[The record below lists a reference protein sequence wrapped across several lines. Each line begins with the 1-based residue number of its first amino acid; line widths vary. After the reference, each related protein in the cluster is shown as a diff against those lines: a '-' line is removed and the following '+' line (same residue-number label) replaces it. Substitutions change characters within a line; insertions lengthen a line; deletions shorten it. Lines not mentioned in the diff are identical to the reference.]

1 VSERDHGRL
10 KGLALVG
17 LAAFFVLLLR
27 LVQIQVV
34 QHPEFARAAKQQQT
48 RRVILEPP
56 RGRIYDRHL
65 RSLADNVSVSRLSV
79 RPKEVKNA
87 RAMQAFLAK
96 AAGPDAVSRFRKGRS
111 RRAAYVRLAPQ
122 LTPEQELRLRG
133 MQLPEGVQVEAVPS
147 RVYPLETAARPV
159 VGFVGAEGSGLE
171 GMEKVFDRELRGS
184 GGWATLFC
192 DARGLAYELP
202 RSMVKVPEAG
212 ASIVTTLDLDAQTIV
227 ARELKLAVER
237 TGAKGGTAVFV
248 DPKTGDVLAMATV
261 DAPGRAPASGHRN
274 RVLADQYEPG
284 STFKVLAG
292 CAALEER
299 IAQPTD
305 SFWVDRGEEDLG
317 GFVIHDSHPETRW
330 FSVRTGTSH
339 SSNVVYAK
347 LGTMV
352 GASTLYGYARLF
364 GFGQPTRI
372 ALPGEA
378 AGQIRHPDQWSKRSL
393 ATISIGQEVLV
404 TPLQIV
410 MAYAAVANG
419 GTLLRPRVVSAVVN
433 EEGEP
438 IREIPVERVRRV
450 ISSETARTFRS
461 FLRDAVTEGTGIEA
475 SLPWCEVAGKTGTA
489 QKTDENGGGYGA
501 GRYMSS
507 FVGMA
512 PYDDPRVVGLIVLD
526 EPRGVYYGGSV
537 AAPVFRDILAAWA
550 LQGRGPIA
558 LPPSSVVRGEEE
570 PAEEAVP
577 DVRLL
582 DVERAR
588 EVLARSGYGMTV
600 AGGRDIGG
608 RIAGQIPEPGTPARR
623 GSVVELRLAAA
634 VSGEEITVPDLRG
647 LGLREALARL
657 SGSAIEVARVQGNG
671 MVVRQTPEP
680 GTTVR
685 KGTKCS
691 LVLSPR
697 GV

>member
-1 VSERDHGRL
+1 MNARHQGRL
-10 KGLALVG
+10 KALAVVG
-17 LAAFFVLLLR
+17 LLAFFVLFLR

-34 QHPEFARAAKQQQT
+34 QHPRFERAAKQQQT

-79 RPKEVKNA
+79 RPRDVKNA
-87 RAMQAFLAK
+87 RAMQTFLAK
-96 AAGPDAVSRFRKGRS
+96 AAGPDAVSRFRAGRS

-122 LTPEQELRLRG
+122 LTPEQELKLRT
-133 MQLPEGVQVEAVPS
+133 MPLPEGVQVEAVPS
-147 RVYPLETAARPV
+147 RVYPLETAARNV
-159 VGFVGAEGSGLE
+159 VGFVGAEGDGLE
-171 GMEKVFDRELRGS
+171 GLEKVFDRELRGN
-184 GGWATLFC
+184 GGWATLFT

-202 RSMVKVPEAG
+202 QSMVKVPESG
-212 ASIVTTLDLDAQTIV
+212 LSIVTTLDLDAQTIV
-227 ARELKLAVER
+227 TRELTQAVER
-237 TGAKGGTAVFV
+237 TGSKGGTAVFV
-248 DPKTGDVLAMATV
+248 EPSTGDVLAMATV
-261 DAPGRAPASGHRN
+261 DAPGRSSTSGHRN
-274 RVLADQYEPG
+274 RVIADQYEPG

-292 CAALEER
+292 CAALEENL
-299 IAQPTD
+299 AAPSD
-305 SFWVDRGEEDLG
+305 SFWVERGEEDFG
-317 GFVIHDSHPETRW
+317 GFLIRDSHPETRW
-330 FSVRTGTSH
+330 FTVRSGTAH

-347 LGTMV
+347 LGTKV
-352 GASTLYGYARLF
+352 GASTMYGYSRLF

-372 ALPGEA
+372 SLPGEA
-378 AGQIRHPDQWSKRSL
+378 PGQIRHPDQWSKRSL

-404 TPLQIV
+404 TPIQMV

-419 GTLLRPRVVSAVVN
+419 GTLLRPRVVSAIVN

-438 IREIPVERVRRV
+438 IREVPVEKVRRM

-461 FLRDAVTEGTGIEA
+461 FLREAVTDGTGAEA
-475 SLPWCEVAGKTGTA
+475 ALPWCDVAGKTGTA
-489 QKTDENGGGYGA
+489 QKAAENGGGYGP

-512 PYDDPRVVGLIVLD
+512 PYDDPKVVGLIVLD
-526 EPRGVYYGGSV
+526 EPRGAYYGGSV

-558 LPPSSVVRGEEE
+558 LPPSSVVRGEDE
-570 PAEEAVP
+570 PSTETVP

-588 EVLARSGYGMTV
+588 QVLARFGYGMNV
-600 AGGRDIGG
+600 AGGRAMGG
-608 RIAGQIPEPGTPARR
+608 RIAAQIPEPGTPARR
-623 GSVVELRLAAA
+623 GSVVELRLSAAA
-634 VSGEEITVPDLRG
+634 PGEGITVPDLRG
-647 LGLREALARL
+647 LELREALARL

-671 MVVRQTPEP
+671 MVVRQSPEP
-680 GTTVR
+680 GTMVR

>member
-1 VSERDHGRL
+1 VSAQDHRRL
-10 KGLALVG
+10 KGLAIAG
-17 LAAFFVLLLR
+17 LAAFLVLLLR

-34 QHPEFARAAKQQQT
+34 QHPQFARAAKQQQT

-65 RSLADNVSVSRLSV
+65 RSLADNVSLSRLSV
-79 RPKEVKNA
+79 RPRDVKNA

-96 AAGPDAVSRFRKGRS
+96 AAGPDAVSRFRAGRS

-122 LTPEQELRLRG
+122 LTPEQELKLRA
-133 MQLPEGVQVEAVPS
+133 MSLPEGVQVEAIPS
-147 RVYPLETAARPV
+147 RVYPLESAARPV
-159 VGFVGAEGSGLE
+159 VGFVGAEGGGLE
-171 GMEKVFDRELRGS
+171 GLEKVYDKELRGS

-212 ASIVTTLDLDAQTIV
+212 ASIVTTIDLDAQTIV
-227 ARELKLAVER
+227 TRELRQAVER
-237 TGAKGGTAVFV
+237 TGAKSGTAVFV
-248 DPKTGDVLAMATV
+248 DPRTGDVLAMATV
-261 DAPGRAPASGHRN
+261 DAAGRTSSSGHRN
-274 RVLADQYEPG
+274 RVVADQYEPG
-284 STFKVLAG
+284 STFKILAG
-292 CAALEER
+292 CAALEEGL
-299 IAQPTD
+299 AQPTD
-305 SFWVDRGEEDLG
+305 SFWVERGEADLG

-330 FSVRTGTSH
+330 YTVRNGTAH
-339 SSNVVYAK
+339 SSNVIYAH
-347 LGTMV
+347 LGTRV

-378 AGQIRHPDQWSKRSL
+378 PGQIRHPDRWSNRSL

-410 MAYAAVANG
+410 MAYAAIANG
-419 GTLLRPRVVSAVVN
+419 GDLLRPRIVSALVN
-433 EEGEP
+433 EDGEP

-450 ISSETARTFRS
+450 VSSETARTFRS
-461 FLRDAVTEGTGIEA
+461 FLREAVTEGTSVEA
-475 SLPWCEVAGKTGTA
+475 ALPWCEVAGKTGTA
-489 QKTDENGGGYGA
+489 QKTDENGGGYVS

-512 PYDDPRVVGLIVLD
+512 PYDEPRVVGLIVLD
-526 EPRGVYYGGSV
+526 EPRGAYYGGSV
-537 AAPVFRDILAAWA
+537 AAPVFREILAAWA

-558 LPPSSVVRGEEE
+558 LPSSSVVRSEEA

-582 DVERAR
+582 DLERAR

-600 AGGRDIGG
+600 PGGRSIAG
-608 RIAGQIPEPGTPARR
+608 RISAQSPGPGTPARR
-623 GSVVELRLAAA
+623 GTVVELRLAAA
-634 VSGEEITVPDLRG
+634 TPDEGILVPDLRG

-657 SGSAIEVARVQGNG
+657 SGSAIEVAKVQGNG